1 MSSSSY
7 GGMHFRE
14 GCVAGGRQG
23 TQIARFVSRH
33 ALRPLKEKN
42 D

>member
-1 MSSSSY
+1 MR
-7 GGMHFRE
+7 FRE

-23 TQIARFVSRH
+23 TQIARYVVVNH
-33 ALRPLKEKN
+33 ALLPVKAKK